1 MVDSI
6 LGAVLIFLLGMLFGW
21 IFAHNNVAT
30 ECDKLGSFY
39 VADKVFYC
47 EQVNK

>member
-1 MVDSI
+1 MNEI
-6 LGAVLIFLLGMLFGW
+6 FGAIFLVLVGMLFGW

-39 VADKVFYC
+39 VGDKVFNC
-47 EQVNK
+47 SQVNK